1 MIGGN
6 DRDRTQKWTHLGKGE
21 CDDAKVDTGQMH
33 GRRQL
38 QDIPLQMSSR
48 QFKELVGSSS
58 EHLELIH
65 QYVETTKFMKNIKDQ
80 IQFNK
85 NLLSSYYI

>member
-1 MIGGN
+1 
-6 DRDRTQKWTHLGKGE
+6 
-21 CDDAKVDTGQMH
+21 MH

-85 NLLSSYYI
+85 NLLSSYYIWISVGISHLIKEIILRLKILKI